1 MVETKLEIEVIRVI
15 DYIKEKK
22 NFLLSGGAGS
32 GKTYSLVQIIKEVI
46 NLNPISK
53 VVCITYTNAAVKEIE
68 QRISNNNLS
77 VSTIHD
83 FLWDTVSPFQNEM
96 KESLLELINDPSSKI
111 RNPNGDSEYTN
122 DFSNGIQYKEYVR
135 INNGE
140 ISHDE
145 VLILANHMYKKY
157 PRLCDIVTD
166 KYQYIFVDEYQDTS
180 PLVIEILLEFLQK
193 GSRKNVIGLFGDLM
207 QAIYDDGVGDVNKY
221 ISSGI
226 INEVKKAQNRRN
238 PKEVIE
244 LANKIRFDKLIQE
257 PSKDINAPNMKDGI
271 IKKGDIKFIYSKNG
285 DIEKLYNSKYCKTW
299 DFKDSKQTK
308 ELRLTHNLI
317 ANQAGFTELM
327 DIYDSDPIIKF
338 KNEVIKEIKEK
349 NIDINEQGTF
359 DDVVNQINLTYK
371 TGKNKGRSKKDVRL
385 EDNVFKDLYNSV
397 KDWPFIKV
405 KKIYFDKDNLIDDK
419 KENYMEEKVRE
430 PKRDRLIQ
438 HLFKI
443 QNLLNLYNNNQYND
457 FLRATSYKINTI
469 GDKVKIKKIVDK
481 FSGMGNDTIELI
493 IKFADEQNLCK
504 VDDEFEHFIESNGY
518 LYERV
523 KKVKYKVFQDLYYYL
538 EGYVPLSTQHKIKG
552 TEFDNVLVILDN
564 GGWPKYNFEYLFNSE
579 IEQELSK
586 EKLKKFPGILERTKK
601 LFYVCCTRAK
611 GNLVIYYTNPK
622 DGVLVNAIKYFGK
635 ENVIDLDND
644 TN

>member
-1 MVETKLEIEVIRVI
+1 MVETKLENEVIKVM
-15 DYIKEKK
+15 DYIKKKK

-46 NLNPISK
+46 NLNSISK
-53 VVCITYTNAAVKEIE
+53 VVCITYTNVAVKEIE
-68 QRISNNNLS
+68 QRIANNNLS

-83 FLWDTVSPFQNEM
+83 FLWSTISPFQNEM

-122 DFSNGIQYKEYVR
+122 DFFNGIQYKEYVR

-157 PRLCDIVTD
+157 PRLCDIVKD

-226 INEVKKAQNRRN
+226 INEVKKVQNRRN
-238 PKEVIE
+238 PSTVIG
-244 LANKIRFDKLIQE
+244 LANKIRFDNLIQE
-257 PSKDINAPNMKDGI
+257 PSKDINAPNMKDGV
-271 IKKGDIKFIYSKNG
+271 IKKGSIKFIYSKSG
-285 DIEKLYNSKYCKTW
+285 DMDKLYGSKYCDTW
-299 DFKDSKQTK
+299 DLKDSKQTK

-317 ANQAGFTELM
+317 AGQVGFSELM

-338 KNEVIKEIKEK
+338 KNEIVKEIKKK

-359 DDVVNQINLTYK
+359 DDVVDQINLTYK
-371 TGKNKGRSKKDVRL
+371 TGKNKGCSKKDVRL
-385 EDNVFKDLYNSV
+385 EDNVFKDLYNIV

-419 KENYMEEKVRE
+419 KEDYMEEKARE
-430 PKRDRLIQ
+430 PKRDILIQ

-443 QNLLNLYNNNQYND
+443 QNLLNSYNNNQYND

-469 GDKVKIKKIVDK
+469 EDKVKIKKIVDN
-481 FSGMGNDTIELI
+481 FSDMENCTIESV
-493 IKFADEQNLCK
+493 IKFADKQNLCK
-504 VDDEFEHFIESNGY
+504 MDDKVEHFIETSDY
-518 LYERV
+518 LYKRV
-523 KKVKYKVFQDLYYYL
+523 KRVKYKVFKELYYYL

-564 GGWPKYNFEYLFNSE
+564 GGWSKYNFEYLFNAE
-579 IEQELSK
+579 IEQELTK
-586 EKLKKFPGILERTKK
+586 EKLKNFLGILKRTKK

-611 GNLVIYYTNPK
+611 ENLVVYYTNPK

-635 ENVIDLDND
+635 ENVVDLDND

>member
-1 MVETKLEIEVIRVI
+1 MVEKRLEIEVKKVM

-83 FLWDTVSPFQNEM
+83 FLWSTISPFKNEM
-96 KESLLELINDPSSKI
+96 KKSLLEIINDPSSKI

-122 DFSNGIQYKEYVR
+122 DFLDGIQYKEYVR
-135 INNGE
+135 ISNGE

-157 PRLCDIVTD
+157 PRLCDIVKD
-166 KYQYIFVDEYQDTS
+166 KYEYIFVDEYQDTS

-193 GSRKNVIGLFGDLM
+193 GNRKNVIGLFGDSM

-226 INEVKKAQNRRN
+226 INEVKKVQNRRN
-238 PKEVIE
+238 PESVIE
-244 LANKIRFDKLIQE
+244 LANKIRFDNLIQE
-257 PSKDINAPNMKDGI
+257 PSKDINAPNMKNGL
-271 IKKGDIKFIYSKNG
+271 IKKGDIKFIYSKSG
-285 DIEKLYNSKYCKTW
+285 DLDKLYNSKYCKTW
-299 DFKDSKQTK
+299 DFKDCEQTK

-317 ANQAGFTELM
+317 ANQVGFTELM
-327 DIYDSDPIIKF
+327 DIYDCDPIVKF
-338 KNEVIKEIKEK
+338 KNEVVKEIKEK
-349 NIDINEQGTF
+349 NIDINEQDTF
-359 DDVVNQINLTYK
+359 DDVINQINLTYK

-385 EDNVFKDLYNSV
+385 EDNVFKYLYNIV
-397 KDWPFIKV
+397 KDWPFTKV
-405 KKIYFDKDNLIDDK
+405 KRIYFDKDNLIDDK
-419 KENYMEEKVRE
+419 KEDYMGEKSRE

-443 QNLLNLYNNNQYND
+443 QNLLNSYNNNQYND

-469 GDKVKIKKIVDK
+469 ADKVKIKEIVDNL
-481 FSGMGNDTIELI
+481 SSMENDTIESV

-504 VDDEFEHFIESNGY
+504 VDDKVEHFIESNDY

-523 KKVKYKVFQDLYYYL
+523 KKVKFKVFQELYYYL

-564 GGWPKYNFEYLFNSE
+564 GGWSKYNFEYLFNEE
-579 IEQELSK
+579 IEKELTK
-586 EKLKKFPGILERTKK
+586 EKLKNFTGILERTKK

-611 GNLVIYYTNPK
+611 ENLVVYYTSPK
-622 DGVLVNAIKYFGK
+622 DDVLVNAIKYFGK
-635 ENVIDLDND
+635 ENVINLDND
-644 TN
+644 SN